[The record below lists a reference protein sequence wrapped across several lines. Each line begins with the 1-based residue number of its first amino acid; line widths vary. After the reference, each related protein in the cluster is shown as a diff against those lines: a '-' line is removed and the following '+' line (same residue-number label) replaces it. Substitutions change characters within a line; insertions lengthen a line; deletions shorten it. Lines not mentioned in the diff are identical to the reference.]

1 MPDFVHLHLHTEYSL
16 LDGFSKIKKV
26 MQRAKEMN
34 MPAVAITDHGT
45 MFGVVEFYMAAQE
58 AGIKPVIGLEA
69 YMAPRDMRSRDPR
82 DKGANHLLL
91 LAENQKGYQNLLEI
105 ASASQLEGF
114 YYHPR
119 IDHEFLE
126 SHAEGL
132 ICTTACL
139 AGEIPSMIRRG
150 NIDGARKRL
159 EWYLDLFGRDNFFIE
174 LQDHNI
180 PELYEVNKKL
190 LEFGKEYNLEFVA
203 TNDAHYV
210 DPGDWKYQD
219 ILLAIQTGAKLT
231 DEKRFRMS
239 DHSYYFR
246 SPEEMERLFGD
257 VPGALSNTVKI
268 AERCFVDLEP
278 HGYHLPIFPLPEG
291 ENDQSM
297 LRKNCEKGLIWR
309 YGEHAEDKVVRDRLE
324 HELNIIHTMG
334 FDSYFLIVQD
344 LVNHCKECNWWY
356 NVRGSGAGSMV
367 AYTLG
372 ITPVEPLKFKL
383 IFERFL
389 NPGRISMPDIDL
401 DIQDDKRYKLL
412 QYCSDKYGED
422 HVSQIIT
429 FNCLGA
435 KGAVRDVGRVMDVP
449 LSEVDRVCKLIPAGN
464 KMPQSGKAITL
475 KNCLDE
481 VPEFKQAV
489 DESSQLTEL
498 VNTAAEMEG
507 VARNAGT
514 HAAGLIITD
523 IPIVQY
529 APLHRPTNGADDNPI
544 KSVAQFEMTIVDRM
558 GLLKV
563 DFLGLITLTVMQKC
577 CDTIFERHGVRLN
590 LQNIP
595 TDDAETYKFL
605 SAGNTAGV
613 FQLESTGMTRY
624 LMEMGPKKLEHIIA
638 MVALYRPGPMQFI
651 PSYIER
657 MNGREE
663 VKYLHPLMEPI
674 FAETY
679 GIPVYQEQIMFA
691 AMDLAGYTASESDDL
706 RKAISKKKK
715 DKVEKHRIK
724 FIEGAKKN
732 GVAEE
737 TAVAIFAEWEQFAN
751 YGFNKSHAADY
762 GVLAVQTGYL
772 KCHYTVEFMTAILS
786 ANAGDSAKIAFYI
799 NDCRQYGISV
809 LPPKIESSLWD
820 FSVDGD
826 KTIRF
831 GLGAIKNVG
840 QGAAEVII
848 HEREKNGPFKSLDD
862 FVGRMDLR
870 QVGRRAL
877 ESLIKVGAMDAFGER
892 GALLAA
898 LDDMLAT
905 SASKFKGS
913 DSGQMGLFD
922 MFDIPLQKITLP
934 ETTPIESREKLNW
947 EKDLLGLYVSDH
959 PLNVHRAALRR
970 HKCVDHNKLDDIE
983 QNAYI
988 TMGGLVQSMRHMLT
1002 KKDNRAM
1009 CSIKLE
1015 DINGDVTDVVFFPK
1029 VWDQYRDIVQVD
1041 APILIEG
1048 RLDKTRG
1055 APQLSASKASS
1066 LLVNGIAESDAYY
1079 ADTYSE
1085 ADRDEELTPEA
1096 KAAAGSRIAEAPGY
1110 FGPPPMDD
1118 GWFDELPPMEDV
1130 PMMTDPFDD
1139 LPPVSPEEMPDACG
1153 ALTGPAAAEKPLPE
1167 TEDAKAVLF
1176 DKPTIS
1182 EEAAAEVSSQNV
1194 PEEQFTRKEP
1204 KPQSSDTEPSGK
1216 SLEPNVQ
1223 DDDDPPFD
1231 IDEPPAKSAV
1241 SGTIKPIS
1249 EANIAP
1255 MTGFFTDPE
1264 DDEKTKEP
1272 FDPVQSAAGSKTVSD
1287 ISPVISR
1294 FAPEPED
1301 LSGSDGSDGLDSVDS
1316 LDEELFSFDD
1326 RPQPKLLT
1334 VVVHIEPNAQPG
1346 SSGRRIRRLH
1356 GLVSSYPGRD
1366 HVAFMIIEGGKVYLV
1381 DFPNVHTN
1389 ICRDLLNKLREQVG
1403 EDNIQIEE
1411 KAPVR

>member
-26 MQRAKEMN
+26 MKRAQEMN

-45 MFGVVEFYMAAQE
+45 MFGVVEFYMAAQD

-69 YMAPRDMRSRDPR
+69 YLSPRDMRSRDPR
-82 DKGANHLLL
+82 DKGAMHLLL

-105 ASASQLEGF
+105 ASASQLDGF

-126 SHAEGL
+126 THAEGL
-132 ICTTACL
+132 ICTTGCM
-139 AGEIPSMIRRG
+139 AGEVPVLIRRG

-159 EWYLDLFGRDNFFIE
+159 QWYYDVFGRDNFFFE

-180 PELYEVNKKL
+180 PELREMNKTL
-190 LEFGKEYNLEFVA
+190 LELGKEFNAEYIA

-219 ILLAIQTGAKLT
+219 ILLAIQTGARLS

-246 SPEEMERLFGD
+246 SPEEMEQLFGNI
-257 VPGALSNTVKI
+257 PGALSNTVKI
-268 AERCFVDLEP
+268 AERCEVDLEP

-291 ENDQSM
+291 ENDQTF
-297 LRKNCEKGLIWR
+297 LRKQCESGLIWR

-324 HELNIIHTMG
+324 HELGIIHTMG

-344 LVNHCKECNWWY
+344 LVNHAKENNWWY

-412 QYCSDKYGED
+412 QYCSDKYGSD

-429 FNCLGA
+429 FNTLGA

-449 LSEVDRVCKLIPAGN
+449 LSEVDRVCKLIPTGT
-464 KMPQSGKAITL
+464 KMPQSGNPITL
-475 KNCLDE
+475 KNCLEE

-489 DESSQLTEL
+489 DESPQLTEL
-498 VNTAAEMEG
+498 VSTAAEMEG

-577 CDTIFERHGVRLN
+577 CDTIYERHGKKLT

-595 TDDAETYKFL
+595 TDDEATYKFL

-651 PSYIER
+651 PTYIAR
-657 MNGREE
+657 MHGEQE
-663 VKYLHPLMEPI
+663 VEYLHPLMEPI

-724 FIEGAKKN
+724 FIEGAQKN
-732 GVAEE
+732 GVTKE
-737 TAVAIFAEWEQFAN
+737 TAEAIFQEWEQFAN

-762 GVLAVQTGYL
+762 GVLAVQTGFL
-772 KCHYTVEFMTAILS
+772 KCHYTVEFMTAILT
-786 ANAGDSAKIAFYI
+786 ANAGDSTKIAFYI
-799 NDCRQYGISV
+799 NDCRQYGINV

-820 FSVDGD
+820 FCVEDD
-826 KTIRF
+826 NNIRF
-831 GLGAIKNVG
+831 GMGAVKNVG
-840 QGAAEVII
+840 QGAAEAII
-848 HEREKNGPFKSLDD
+848 QEREKNGPFKSLDD
-862 FVGRMDLR
+862 FVGRLDLR

-877 ESLIKVGAMDAFGER
+877 ESLVKVGAMDAFGER
-892 GALLAA
+892 GALLAV
-898 LDDMLAT
+898 LDEMIAT
-905 SASKFKGS
+905 SSSKYKGM
-913 DSGQMGLFD
+913 DNGQLGLFD
-922 MFDIPLQKITLP
+922 MMAIPLQNITLP
-934 ETTPIESREKLNW
+934 ETTPVESREKLNW
-947 EKDLLGLYVSDH
+947 EKELLGLYVSDH
-959 PLNVHRAALRR
+959 PLNVHRSALKR
-970 HKCVDHNKLDDIE
+970 HKCVDRNQLDDLEPNSFI
-983 QNAYI
+983 A
-988 TMGGLVQSMRHMLT
+988 MGGLVQSARHMLT
-1002 KKDNRAM
+1002 KKDNRPM
-1009 CSIKLE
+1009 CAIKLE
-1015 DINGDVTDVVFFPK
+1015 DIHGDVTDVVFFPK
-1029 VWDQYRDIVQVD
+1029 VWEQVQDLIKED
-1041 APILIEG
+1041 APIIVEG
-1048 RLDKTRG
+1048 NLDKSRG
-1055 APQLSASKASS
+1055 APQLRASKASS
-1066 LLVNGIAESDAYY
+1066 LLINGMAETDAYY

-1085 ADRDEELTPEA
+1085 EGMTEELTPEA
-1096 KAAAGSRIAEAPGY
+1096 ARSSGNNMSDAFEPYGM
-1110 FGPPPMDD
+1110 PPEEV
-1118 GWFDELPPMEDV
+1118 WFEDLPPVEDA
-1130 PMMTDPFDD
+1130 PMMVDPYDD
-1139 LPPVSPEEMPDACG
+1139 IPPVSPEEMPGCIPYQMENVSDTAS
-1153 ALTGPAAAEKPLPE
+1153 AAAE
-1167 TEDAKAVLF
+1167 T
-1176 DKPTIS
+1176 
-1182 EEAAAEVSSQNV
+1182 VSG
-1194 PEEQFTRKEP
+1194 P
-1204 KPQSSDTEPSGK
+1204 SSATEPVSEQPIEK
-1216 SLEPNVQ
+1216 SAEEKMP

-1231 IDEPPAKSAV
+1231 VDEPV
-1241 SGTIKPIS
+1241 Q
-1249 EANIAP
+1249 
-1255 MTGFFTDPE
+1255 DPE
-1264 DDEKTKEP
+1264 PPEMKKEDNKVLNQRTK
-1272 FDPVQSAAGSKTVSD
+1272 PVRPQMPD
-1287 ISPVISR
+1287 
-1294 FAPEPED
+1294 APEMD
-1301 LSGSDGSDGLDSVDS
+1301 LPSTVAYGKSGNVES
-1316 LDEELFSFDD
+1316 LDEELFSTEEK
-1326 RPQPKLLT
+1326 PAPKLLT
-1334 VVVHIEPNAQPG
+1334 VVVHVDPNAQPG

-1356 GLVSSYPGRD
+1356 GLVSSYPGQD
-1366 HVAFMIIEGGKVYLV
+1366 HFSFMILEGGRVYLV
-1381 DFPNVHTN
+1381 DYPELQTHVCAEL
-1389 ICRDLLNKLREQVG
+1389 IGKLSEQVG
-1403 EDNIQIEE
+1403 AENIQIEE
-1411 KAPVR
+1411 NSPVRG

>member
-91 LAENQKGYQNLLEI
+91 LAENQTGYQNLLEI

-126 SHAEGL
+126 KHAEGL

-139 AGEIPSMIRRG
+139 AGEIPSMIKRG

-180 PELYEVNKKL
+180 PELREVNKTL
-190 LEFGKEYNLEFVA
+190 LDFGKQYDLGFVA

-246 SPEEMERLFGD
+246 SPEEMEQLFGN

-291 ENDQSM
+291 ENDQSQ
-297 LRKNCEKGLIWR
+297 LRKECEKGLIWR

-344 LVNHCKECNWWY
+344 LVNHAKECNWWY

-464 KMPQSGKAITL
+464 KMPQSGKPITL
-475 KNCLDE
+475 KNCIEE

-489 DESSQLTEL
+489 DESEQIKDL
-498 VNTAAEMEG
+498 VMTASEMEG

-523 IPIVQY
+523 IPIVKY
-529 APLHRPTNGADDNPI
+529 APLHRPTSGSDDNPI

-577 CDTIFERHGVRLN
+577 CDTIFDRHGVRLN

-595 TDDAETYKFL
+595 TDDAETYSFL
-605 SAGNTAGV
+605 AAGNTAGV

-724 FIEGAKKN
+724 FIDGAQKN
-732 GVAEE
+732 GVAKE
-737 TAVAIFAEWEQFAN
+737 TAEAIFAEWEQFAN

-762 GVLAVQTGYL
+762 GVLAVQTGFL

-809 LPPKIESSLWD
+809 LPPKIESSVWD

-840 QGAAEVII
+840 QGAAEAII
-848 HEREKNGPFKSLDD
+848 QEREKNGPFKSLDD
-862 FVGRMDLR
+862 FVSRIDLR

-877 ESLIKVGAMDAFGER
+877 ESLIKVGAMDSFGER

-898 LDDMLAT
+898 LDDMIAT
-905 SASKFKGS
+905 SSSKYKGQ
-913 DSGQMGLFD
+913 DNGQMGLFD
-922 MFDIPLQKITLP
+922 MFEIPLQKIVLP

-959 PLNVHRAALRR
+959 PLNAHRAALKR
-970 HKCVDHNKLDDIE
+970 HHCVDHNQLEDIE
-983 QNAYI
+983 QNKYI
-988 TMGGLVQSMRHMLT
+988 TMGGLVQSMRNLLT
-1002 KKDNRAM
+1002 KKDNKSM
-1009 CSIKLE
+1009 CAIKLE
-1015 DINGDVTDVVFFPK
+1015 DIHGDITDVVFFPR
-1029 VWDQYRDIVQVD
+1029 VWEEVRDIVKVD
-1041 APILIEG
+1041 APILVEG
-1048 RLDKTRG
+1048 KLDKSRG
-1055 APQLSASKASS
+1055 APQISAQKATS
-1066 LLVNGIAESDAYY
+1066 LLVNGMSESDAYY
-1079 ADTYSE
+1079 ADTYTE
-1085 ADRDEELTPEA
+1085 EDRVEELTPEA
-1096 KAAAGSRIAEAPGY
+1096 QAAAGPGNY
-1110 FGPPPMDD
+1110 DAASYGPPPDD

-1130 PMMTDPFDD
+1130 PMMTDPYDD
-1139 LPPVSPEEMPDACG
+1139 DIPPVSPDEMPDACG
-1153 ALTGPAAAEKPLPE
+1153 ALSGPEPSVVQDQTDIVE
-1167 TEDAKAVLF
+1167 AKEAVA
-1176 DKPTIS
+1176 DKPTIV
-1182 EEAAAEVSSQNV
+1182 ETPVAYTDENQQPPRAESNTQPSDSKSDGVT
-1194 PEEQFTRKEP
+1194 EEQ
-1204 KPQSSDTEPSGK
+1204 S
-1216 SLEPNVQ
+1216 VQ
-1223 DDDDPPFD
+1223 NDDDDPPFD
-1231 IDEPPAKSAV
+1231 IDEPV
-1241 SGTIKPIS
+1241 SGPAPANVIKPIS
-1249 EANIAP
+1249 DANIGP
-1255 MTGFFTDPE
+1255 VTGFFTDPE
-1264 DDEKTKEP
+1264 DDAKP
-1272 FDPVQSAAGSKTVSD
+1272 VPVQSAHKSAEVVPMPD
-1287 ISPVISR
+1287 IAPVIDRMAAAMAEDEFSADDSR
-1294 FAPEPED
+1294 
-1301 LSGSDGSDGLDSVDS
+1301 SVDDVNS
-1316 LDEELFSFDD
+1316 LDEELFSFDEK
-1326 RPQPKLLT
+1326 PQPKLLT
-1334 VVVHIEPNAQPG
+1334 VIVRVEPNAQPG

-1356 GLVSSYPGRD
+1356 GLVSSYPGED
-1366 HVAFMIIEGGKVYLV
+1366 HVAFMIIEAGQVYLV
-1381 DFPNVHTN
+1381 DFPNVKTHVCN
-1389 ICRDLLNKLREQVG
+1389 DLLNKLREQVG
-1403 EDNIQIEE
+1403 SDNIQIED
-1411 KAPVR
+1411 KAPAR

>member
-91 LAENQKGYQNLLEI
+91 LAENQTGYQNLLEI

-126 SHAEGL
+126 KHAEGL

-139 AGEIPSMIRRG
+139 AGEIPSMIKRG

-180 PELYEVNKKL
+180 PELREVNKTL
-190 LEFGKEYNLEFVA
+190 LDFGKQYDLGFVA

-246 SPEEMERLFGD
+246 SPEEMEQLFGN

-291 ENDQSM
+291 ENDQSQ
-297 LRKNCEKGLIWR
+297 LRKECEKGLIWR

-344 LVNHCKECNWWY
+344 LVNHAKECNWWY

-464 KMPQSGKAITL
+464 KMPQSGKPITL
-475 KNCLDE
+475 KNCIEE

-489 DESSQLTEL
+489 DESEQIKEL
-498 VNTAAEMEG
+498 VMTASEMEG

-523 IPIVQY
+523 IPIVKY
-529 APLHRPTNGADDNPI
+529 APLHRPTSGSDDNPI

-595 TDDAETYKFL
+595 TDDAETYSFL
-605 SAGNTAGV
+605 AAGNTAGV

-724 FIEGAKKN
+724 FIDGAQKN
-732 GVAEE
+732 GVAKE
-737 TAVAIFAEWEQFAN
+737 TAEAIFAEWEQFAN

-809 LPPKIESSLWD
+809 LPPKIESSVWD

-840 QGAAEVII
+840 QGAAEAII
-848 HEREKNGPFKSLDD
+848 QEREKNGPFKNLDD
-862 FVGRMDLR
+862 FVSRIDLR

-877 ESLIKVGAMDAFGER
+877 ESLIKVGAMDSFGER

-898 LDDMLAT
+898 LDDMIAT
-905 SASKFKGS
+905 SSSKYKGQ
-913 DSGQMGLFD
+913 DNGQMGLFD
-922 MFDIPLQKITLP
+922 MFEIPLQKIVLP

-959 PLNVHRAALRR
+959 PLNAHRAALKR
-970 HKCVDHNKLDDIE
+970 HHCVDHNQLEDIE
-983 QNAYI
+983 QNKYI
-988 TMGGLVQSMRHMLT
+988 TMGGLVQSMRNLLT
-1002 KKDNRAM
+1002 KKDNKSM
-1009 CSIKLE
+1009 CAIKLE
-1015 DINGDVTDVVFFPK
+1015 DIHGDITDVVFFPR
-1029 VWDQYRDIVQVD
+1029 VWEEVRDIVKVD
-1041 APILIEG
+1041 APILVEG
-1048 RLDKTRG
+1048 KLDKSRG
-1055 APQLSASKASS
+1055 APQISAQKATS
-1066 LLVNGIAESDAYY
+1066 LLVNGMSESDAYY
-1079 ADTYSE
+1079 ADTYTE
-1085 ADRDEELTPEA
+1085 EDRVEELTPEA
-1096 KAAAGSRIAEAPGY
+1096 QAAAGHGNYDAASY
-1110 FGPPPMDD
+1110 GPPPDD
-1118 GWFDELPPMEDV
+1118 GWFDELPPMEDI
-1130 PMMTDPFDD
+1130 PMMTDPYDD
-1139 LPPVSPEEMPDACG
+1139 DIPPVPPDEMPDACG
-1153 ALTGPAAAEKPLPE
+1153 ALSAPE
-1167 TEDAKAVLF
+1167 PSEMQDQTDIVEAKEVVAN
-1176 DKPTIS
+1176 KPTIVEMPADNTNENQQPPRAESNPQPSDSKS
-1182 EEAAAEVSSQNV
+1182 EGLREDLHGQ
-1194 PEEQFTRKEP
+1194 
-1204 KPQSSDTEPSGK
+1204 D
-1216 SLEPNVQ
+1216 

-1231 IDEPPAKSAV
+1231 IDELPAGSPHANV
-1241 SGTIKPIS
+1241 IKPIAD
-1249 EANIAP
+1249 ANIGP
-1255 MTGFFTDPE
+1255 VTGFFTDPE
-1264 DDEKTKEP
+1264 DEP
-1272 FDPVQSAAGSKTVSD
+1272 TPIPVPTARESKDVVRVPD
-1287 ISPVISR
+1287 IAPVINRMAAAMAEDEYAADDSR
-1294 FAPEPED
+1294 SVD
-1301 LSGSDGSDGLDSVDS
+1301 DVDS
-1316 LDEELFSFDD
+1316 LDEELFSFDEK
-1326 RPQPKLLT
+1326 PQPKLLT
-1334 VVVHIEPNAQPG
+1334 VIVRVEPNAQPG

-1356 GLVSSYPGRD
+1356 GLVSSYPGED
-1366 HVAFMIIEGGKVYLV
+1366 HVAFMIIEAGQVYLV
-1381 DFPNVHTN
+1381 DFPNVKTHVCN
-1389 ICRDLLNKLREQVG
+1389 DLLNKLREQVG
-1403 EDNIQIEE
+1403 SDNIQIED
-1411 KAPVR
+1411 KAPSR

>member
-69 YMAPRDMRSRDPR
+69 YLAPHDMRSRDPR
-82 DKGANHLLL
+82 DKGAMHLLL
-91 LAENQKGYQNLLEI
+91 LAENQEGYQNLLEI

-119 IDHEFLE
+119 IDHEFLAAH
-126 SHAEGL
+126 SKGL
-132 ICTTACL
+132 ICTSGCM
-139 AGEIPSMIRRG
+139 AGEVPRLIAKG
-150 NIDGARKRL
+150 NLDAARKQL
-159 EWYLDLFGRDNFFIE
+159 AWYYDIFGRDNFFIE

-180 PELYEVNKKL
+180 PELRTLNKTL
-190 LEFGKEYNLEFVA
+190 LELGKEFDSQYIA
-203 TNDAHYV
+203 TNDTHYV

-219 ILLAIQTGAKLT
+219 ILLAIQTGARLS

-239 DHSYYFR
+239 DHTYYFR
-246 SPEEMERLFGD
+246 SPEEMEQLFGNI
-257 VPGALSNTVKI
+257 PGALENTVKI

-291 ENDQSM
+291 ENDQTF
-297 LRKNCEKGLIWR
+297 LRKQCESGLIWR

-324 HELNIIHTMG
+324 HELGIIHTMG

-344 LVNHCKECNWWY
+344 LVNHAKENNWWY

-389 NPGRISMPDIDL
+389 NPGRVSMPDIDL

-412 QYCSDKYGED
+412 QYCSDKYGSD

-429 FNCLGA
+429 FNTLGA
-435 KGAVRDVGRVMDVP
+435 KAAVRDVGRVMDVP
-449 LSEVDRVCKLIPAGN
+449 LPEVDRICKMIPTGT
-464 KMPQSGKAITL
+464 KMPQSGKPITL
-475 KNCLDE
+475 KNCLEE
-481 VPEFKQAV
+481 VPEFKQAF
-489 DESSQLTEL
+489 DENAQIKEL
-498 VNTAAEMEG
+498 VSTASEMEG
-507 VARNAGT
+507 IARNAGT

-523 IPIVQY
+523 IPIIQY

-563 DFLGLITLTVMQKC
+563 DFLGLATLTIMQKC
-577 CDTIFERHGVRLN
+577 SDMIFARHNKKLT
-590 LQNIP
+590 LANIP
-595 TDDAETYKFL
+595 TDDDDTYKFL
-605 SAGNTAGV
+605 AAGNTAGV

-624 LMEMGPKKLEHIIA
+624 LMEMKPKKLEHIIA

-651 PSYIER
+651 PDYIER
-657 MNGREE
+657 MNGRQE

-724 FIEGAKKN
+724 FIDGAQKH
-732 GVAEE
+732 GVAKE
-737 TAVAIFAEWEQFAN
+737 TAEKIFQEWEQFAN

-786 ANAGDSAKIAFYI
+786 ANAGDSAKVAFYI

-809 LPPKIESSLWD
+809 QPPKIETSVWD
-820 FSVDGD
+820 FSVEDD
-826 KTIRF
+826 HNIRF
-831 GLGAIKNVG
+831 GMGAVKNVG

-848 HEREKNGPFKSLDD
+848 NEREKNGPFKSLDD

-870 QVGRRAL
+870 QIGRRAL
-877 ESLIKVGAMDAFGER
+877 ESLIKVGAMDSFGER

-898 LDDMLAT
+898 LDDMMAT
-905 SASKFKGS
+905 STSKFKGT

-922 MFDIPLQKITLP
+922 MMDIPLQKITLP
-934 ETTPIESREKLNW
+934 ETEPVESREKLNW

-959 PLNVHRAALRR
+959 PLNIHRASLKRR
-970 HKCVDHNKLDDIE
+970 HCVNRAQLDDL
-983 QNAYI
+983 QQDQFVNV
-988 TMGGLVQSMRHMLT
+988 GGLVQSVRQMQT
-1002 KKDNRAM
+1002 KKDNSTMALV
-1009 CSIKLE
+1009 KLE
-1015 DINGDVTDVVFFPK
+1015 DIHGDIIDVVFFPK
-1029 VWDQYRDIVQVD
+1029 VWAQVQNVVEAD
-1041 APILIEG
+1041 APIVVEG
-1048 RLDKTRG
+1048 RVDKKRG
-1055 APQLSASKASS
+1055 APQIIGQSAAS
-1066 LLVNGIAESDAYY
+1066 LLVGGMAESDAIY
-1079 ADTYSE
+1079 ADTYTDEDSV
-1085 ADRDEELTPEA
+1085 EELTPEA
-1096 KAAAGSRIAEAPGY
+1096 ASTAGSRMTEDSMPYGFPADDSWY
-1110 FGPPPMDD
+1110 DDMPPV
-1118 GWFDELPPMEDV
+1118 EDF
-1130 PMMTDPFDD
+1130 PMMIDPLDD
-1139 LPPVSPEEMPDACG
+1139 PAPVPPEEMPDACFTVSG
-1153 ALTGPAAAEKPLPE
+1153 ESLRQPEEKTAADTAPAVPAEPQPADPLSGPA
-1167 TEDAKAVLF
+1167 
-1176 DKPTIS
+1176 S
-1182 EEAAAEVSSQNV
+1182 ESSGS
-1194 PEEQFTRKEP
+1194 ESE
-1204 KPQSSDTEPSGK
+1204 
-1216 SLEPNVQ
+1216 
-1223 DDDDPPFD
+1223 DDDDNPPFD
-1231 IDEPPAKSAV
+1231 PDELPSPAIPVSAPVSRAEPEKKPEIFITETAEKSAPQIPA
-1241 SGTIKPIS
+1241 GL
-1249 EANIAP
+1249 
-1255 MTGFFTDPE
+1255 PE
-1264 DDEKTKEP
+1264 DAVDS
-1272 FDPVQSAAGSKTVSD
+1272 V
-1287 ISPVISR
+1287 
-1294 FAPEPED
+1294 
-1301 LSGSDGSDGLDSVDS
+1301 GLEEEESVDS
-1316 LDEELFSFDD
+1316 LDEDLFSLDEK
-1326 RPQPKLLT
+1326 PEPKLLT
-1334 VVVHIEPNAQPG
+1334 VVVRVDPDAQPG

-1366 HVAFMIIEGGKVYLV
+1366 HFAFTILEGGKVYLV
-1381 DFPNVHTN
+1381 DFPEVHTN
-1389 ICRDLLNKLREQVG
+1389 VCGELIGKLRELVG
-1403 EDNIQIEE
+1403 EDNIQVEE
-1411 KAPVR
+1411 KAPAR

>member
-1 MPDFVHLHLHTEYSL
+1 
-16 LDGFSKIKKV
+16 
-26 MQRAKEMN
+26 
-34 MPAVAITDHGT
+34 
-45 MFGVVEFYMAAQE
+45 
-58 AGIKPVIGLEA
+58 
-69 YMAPRDMRSRDPR
+69 
-82 DKGANHLLL
+82 
-91 LAENQKGYQNLLEI
+91 
-105 ASASQLEGF
+105 
-114 YYHPR
+114 
-119 IDHEFLE
+119 
-126 SHAEGL
+126 
-132 ICTTACL
+132 
-139 AGEIPSMIRRG
+139 
-150 NIDGARKRL
+150 
-159 EWYLDLFGRDNFFIE
+159 
-174 LQDHNI
+174 
-180 PELYEVNKKL
+180 
-190 LEFGKEYNLEFVA
+190 
-203 TNDAHYV
+203 
-210 DPGDWKYQD
+210 
-219 ILLAIQTGAKLT
+219 
-231 DEKRFRMS
+231 
-239 DHSYYFR
+239 
-246 SPEEMERLFGD
+246 MERLFGD

-291 ENDQSM
+291 ENDQSQ
-297 LRKNCEKGLIWR
+297 LRKECEKGLIWR

-324 HELNIIHTMG
+324 HELDIIHTMG

-344 LVNHCKECNWWY
+344 LVNHAKECNWWY

-464 KMPQSGKAITL
+464 KMPQSGKPITL
-475 KNCLDE
+475 KNCIDE

-489 DESSQLTEL
+489 DEDAQIKEL
-498 VNTAAEMEG
+498 VMTASEMEG

-577 CDTIFERHGVRLN
+577 CDTIFERHGVRLT

-605 SAGNTAGV
+605 AAGNTAGV

-679 GIPVYQEQIMFA
+679 GIPVYQEPIMFA

-724 FIEGAKKN
+724 FIDGAQKN
-732 GVAEE
+732 GVAKE
-737 TAVAIFAEWEQFAN
+737 TAEAIFAEWEQFAN

-772 KCHYTVEFMTAILS
+772 KCHYTVEFMTAILT

-848 HEREKNGPFKSLDD
+848 NEREKNGPFKSLDD
-862 FVGRMDLR
+862 FVSRMDLR

-905 SASKFKGS
+905 SAAKYKGA

-959 PLNVHRAALRR
+959 PLNVHRTALKR

-983 QNAYI
+983 QNSYI
-988 TMGGLVQSMRHMLT
+988 TMGGLVQSMRNMLT

-1029 VWDQYRDIVQVD
+1029 VWDQYRDVVQVD

-1079 ADTYSE
+1079 ADTYTE
-1085 ADRDEELTPEA
+1085 EDRVEELTPEA
-1096 KAAAGSRIAEAPGY
+1096 KAAAGNRISEDPGFY
-1110 FGPPPMDD
+1110 GPPPMDD

-1139 LPPVSPEEMPDACG
+1139 LPPVPMEEMPDACG
-1153 ALTGPAAAEKPLPE
+1153 AITGPSAGTEQTE
-1167 TEDAKAVLF
+1167 TVKDVLA
-1176 DKPTIS
+1176 DKPTIAAVP
-1182 EEAAAEVSSQNV
+1182 EASSKVDQVLEQCPRAQSNPQPADSKSVGLPAAE
-1194 PEEQFTRKEP
+1194 E
-1204 KPQSSDTEPSGK
+1204 
-1216 SLEPNVQ
+1216 VQ

-1231 IDEPPAKSAV
+1231 IDEPAAKPV
-1241 SGTIKPIS
+1241 TGGTIKPIS
-1249 EANIAP
+1249 EANIGP
-1255 MTGFFTDPE
+1255 LTGFFSDPE
-1264 DDEKTKEP
+1264 DDEAPNTDVP
-1272 FDPVQSAAGSKTVSD
+1272 LRDPVVRKEVSD
-1287 ISPVISR
+1287 ISPVISGM
-1294 FAPEPED
+1294 APASNEPMVSAD
-1301 LSGSDGSDGLDSVDS
+1301 LNASDSVDS

-1326 RPQPKLLT
+1326 KPQPKMLT

-1366 HVAFMIIEGGKVYLV
+1366 RVAFMILEAGKMYLV

-1389 ICRDLLNKLREQVG
+1389 ICNDLLNKLREQVG

-1411 KAPVR
+1411 KAPAR